1 MGHSGVMEMIAA
13 QLGLAMIPLCS
24 RIAPGL
30 ISGTTSG
37 TPSSIRNADELSTT
51 TAPLATAMGAKRL
64 DVELPAENNPMLTPF
79 RPSSVNSRTGTGL
92 PRNGSVL
99 PAERA
104 DANSRNSDTGKLRRS
119 RHPNN
124 SIPTAPVAPTMATT
138 GAAERPDCIVLSQ
151 FNHCFSVTRAE
162 NEEAPLVA

>member
-1 MGHSGVMEMIAA
+1 MRLVRWIGHNGVIEIMAA

-24 RIAPGL
+24 RIACGL

-37 TPSSIRNADELSTT
+37 TNGSMRKAEELSTT
-51 TAPLATAMGAKRL
+51 TAPLLTATGAKRL
-64 DVELPAENNPMLTPF
+64 EVELPAEYKPMLTPA
-79 RPSSVNSRTGTGL
+79 RPSSVSSRIGSCFPL
-92 PRNGSVL
+92 NGRVL

-104 DANSRNSDTGKLRRS
+104 EANNRSSDTGKLRRS

-138 GAAERPDCIVLSQ
+138 GAAELPDV
-151 FNHCFSVTRAE
+151 
-162 NEEAPLVA
+162 